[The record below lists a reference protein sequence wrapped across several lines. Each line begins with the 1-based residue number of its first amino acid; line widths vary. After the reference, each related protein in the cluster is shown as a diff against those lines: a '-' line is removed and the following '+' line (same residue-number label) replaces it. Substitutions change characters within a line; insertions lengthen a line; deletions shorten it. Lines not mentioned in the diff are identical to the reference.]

1 MAQIKEFISRIQL
14 VRRPS
19 QTATKVMVI
28 LALVLS
34 MGALV
39 TLRLSTN
46 ALKEEN
52 AALHDQAADLTAAN
66 EELKE
71 NIDQLGSVQSV
82 EEIAREE
89 LGLVDAD
96 TVIFQPQTAESES

>member
-1 MAQIKEFISRIQL
+1 MADLKKLINRIHL
-14 VRRPS
+14 VHRPS
-19 QTATKVMVI
+19 QTATKIMVI

-34 MGALV
+34 MGALL
-39 TLRLSTN
+39 TLRMSTE
-46 ALKEEN
+46 ALQREN
-52 AALHDQAADLTAAN
+52 EALHDQAAELSAAN

-71 NIDQLGSVQSV
+71 DIDQLGSVQSV

-96 TVIFQPQTAESES
+96 TVIFQPES